1 MIWKYGETNIENA
14 TDKNW
19 ISVTDSTWTQIIEPY
34 AMKISAYRPPVP
46 NCKPGA
52 PRAGCYRS
60 LSCLLIGPRHRVLL
74 ISSHHCLFCRDCGAK
89 LIRCSAG
96 GW

>member
-34 AMKISAYRPPVP
+34 AMKISAYRPPVS
-46 NCKPGA
+46 NCKPGEPHA
-52 PRAGCYRS
+52 VRLRP
-60 LSCLLIGPRHRVLL
+60 H
-74 ISSHHCLFCRDCGAK
+74 
-89 LIRCSAG
+89 
-96 GW
+96 